1 MRCKY
6 CDYENPKEA
15 IVCECCGATLAT
27 QRSIEFYK
35 KEARKRKRQKAEKKI
50 KPRKQDTEKKK
61 DTRLKITKKGVLAV
75 ALTLALV
82 LAGLIVSLIIS
93 VIDHFRGAALYEDIF
108 AYDNETAVPVYYPE
122 SGEYRFLLHGEFVP
136 GSVKTDAELYT
147 FGSQNS
153 VTIFVGSST
162 NEAGEYDSVIAVVYK
177 DGIKIINLAG
187 INIRTNGYA
196 SYVTDDGESFLIC
209 ILMKD
214 KYYLYSCQLTGD
226 GVLTLMGEY
235 AKIVSFINPKK
246 SLDSRAMFTAGGKL
260 CVYDCKTK
268 ELSVLADEVVDDV
281 LLREERGCGMI
292 LRNTRPPFI
301 REMIYYRIDTGESV
315 SLGSASAY
323 VLSPDGMSVAYS
335 VVGEHTDGIPTKI
348 ESYVY
353 KDGESISIGEGFE
366 VLSINND
373 LSVIY
378 GRNEYTQTLISITA
392 NGERKNI
399 AEGKTKQLISGD
411 GNEML
416 LLCDGSLYLS
426 KRGEYPIRIEGS
438 YSNVSEMSACADGFT
453 DGLLAVTSKEGG
465 YVCRLDRSYRMIP
478 FSTVEW
484 DVYSHSYSKYGSS
497 KDGRTLLYGVGGCV
511 YKYEEGVDKKPEFI
525 GCLIGD
531 GFSSSLNGIYSRHG
545 ALLFSGKDGSIKII
559 SDECYGYRDFNG
571 VAIVMEENDRSEEM
585 PELKQDPE
593 SEETDGTEDK
603 KKDEKINAYSLYY
616 SVNGGKLRPLKKNI
630 DSYKVTA
637 NTLYVYVRVENEDDV
652 IEGGSV
658 ALYDVYAG
666 SDVHRLKL
674 VAKNVAKSATKN
686 ASSSES

>member
-50 KPRKQDTEKKK
+50 KPRKRDTEKKK

-136 GSVKTDAELYT
+136 GSVKTDAVLYSY
-147 FGSQNS
+147 GSQNS

-177 DGIKIINLAG
+177 DGIKIINMAG
-187 INIRTNGYA
+187 INVRTTGYT

-226 GVLTLMGEY
+226 GALTLMGEY
-235 AKIVSFINPKK
+235 ATTVSFKNPKK

-281 LLREERGCGMI
+281 LLREERGCGM
-292 LRNTRPPFI
+292 LLQNTRPPFI
-301 REMIYYRIDTGESV
+301 HEMIYYRIDTGESV
-315 SLGSASAY
+315 SLGWASTC

-335 VVGEHTDGIPTKI
+335 VVGENTDGIPTKI

-378 GRNEYTQTLISITA
+378 GYNEYTQTLISITA
-392 NGERKNI
+392 NGERRNI

-438 YSNVSEMSACADGFT
+438 YSNVSKMSACADGFT
-453 DGLLAVTSKEGG
+453 DGLLAVTSKEGS

-478 FSTVEW
+478 FSTVEGG
-484 DVYSHSYSKYGSS
+484 VYSHSYSKYGSS
-497 KDGRTLLYGVGGCV
+497 KDGRTLLYGVGGCI
-511 YKYEEGVDKKPEFI
+511 YKYEEGVDKKPVFI
-525 GCLIGD
+525 GNSMGD
-531 GFSSSLNGIYSRHG
+531 SFSSSLNGIYMRHD
-545 ALLFSGKDGSIKII
+545 ALFFSGKDGSIKII
-559 SDECYGYRDFNG
+559 SDECYSYSDFNG

-585 PELKQDPE
+585 PEFKQDPE
-593 SEETDGTEDK
+593 SEETDGAGDK

-616 SVNGGKLRPLKKNI
+616 SVNGGKLRLLKKNI

-674 VAKNVAKSATKN
+674 VAKKVAKRDK
-686 ASSSES
+686 